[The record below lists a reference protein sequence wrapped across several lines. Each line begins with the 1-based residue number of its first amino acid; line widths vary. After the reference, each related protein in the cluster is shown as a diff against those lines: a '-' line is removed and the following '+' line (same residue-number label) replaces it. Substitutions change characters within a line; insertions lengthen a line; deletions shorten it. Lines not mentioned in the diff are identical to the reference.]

1 MFAAFRNQSALLT
14 MAKSKQSSLQ
24 TTVLTD
30 NLRIDSVYDFSNR
43 LACVAAGPRSRL
55 KHFKYRRFRTSAT

>member
-24 TTVLTD
+24 TTVLNN
-30 NLRIDSVYDFSNR
+30 NLRI
-43 LACVAAGPRSRL
+43 AQT
-55 KHFKYRRFRTSAT
+55 RRFGVRVMQ

>member
-1 MFAAFRNQSALLT
+1 MFAAFRNQSGLLF

-43 LACVAAGPRSRL
+43 LACVAAGPRLCCSRPTQSS
-55 KHFKYRRFRTSAT
+55 KPF